1 MISPAMQAFFKDQ
14 EVQTLE
20 NLDIAKVKGAIEVY
34 EYQLDCETMSDD
46 NAPNGYYDDLRK
58 CLCGAKDALRELRE
72 EAGLDDEIDMA
83 AEEEA
88 MFPEGRDPD
97 SEDSD
102 DLGCR
107 DE

>member
-1 MISPAMQAFFKDQ
+1 MISSARQTFLKDLN
-14 EVQTLE
+14 VQNLE
-20 NLDIAKVKGAIEVY
+20 DLDIAKVKDAIEVY
-34 EYQLDCETMSDD
+34 EYQLGGETIPGDD
-46 NAPNGYYDDLRK
+46 APDGYYDDLRK

-97 SEDSD
+97 SEDPD
-102 DLGCR
+102 DFGCR